1 MELFFKTRDL
11 GPKCDYPAIGW
22 MPMLHDSDQ
31 LPWIRFKDFGGVEHP
46 QIVVSGDGDR
56 WSIYLESLDS
66 GRTDAPSGV
75 GGRIIR
81 MSLYVTGG
89 KEDGCKIVGLVA
101 RYVRDVLRDG
111 HEAALRDVFADCVKP
126 GDPFH
131 WKQDG
136 ENAQKAAADKLLKRL
151 ITVTE
156 NVNSPHADNAAFG
169 AGAWSAGMSNDSA
182 ESFVAVCSE
191 LLAGSRRG
199 TAVAL
204 SRMQLSNVDRMMV
217 LPEFGSPLIAILS
230 LSQDDQGIPLRKMGG
245 RAKYNSGILDN
256 AQRCPRGIS
265 QRGAC
270 SDSFRHNQGKEQNSQ
285 DCTASDSVVG
295 SKLIGRCFFVGGMV
309 IGAAIVILAI
319 AKACVSDKGHNGTA
333 RQQSVSGE
341 GGR

>member
-31 LPWIRFKDFGGVEHP
+31 LPWIRFKDFGSVEHP

-136 ENAQKAAADKLLKRL
+136 ETAQKAAASIIIL
-151 ITVTE
+151 II
-156 NVNSPHADNAAFG
+156 
-169 AGAWSAGMSNDSA
+169 
-182 ESFVAVCSE
+182 
-191 LLAGSRRG
+191 R
-199 TAVAL
+199 
-204 SRMQLSNVDRMMV
+204 
-217 LPEFGSPLIAILS
+217 
-230 LSQDDQGIPLRKMGG
+230 
-245 RAKYNSGILDN
+245 
-256 AQRCPRGIS
+256 
-265 QRGAC
+265 
-270 SDSFRHNQGKEQNSQ
+270 
-285 DCTASDSVVG
+285 
-295 SKLIGRCFFVGGMV
+295 
-309 IGAAIVILAI
+309 
-319 AKACVSDKGHNGTA
+319 
-333 RQQSVSGE
+333 
-341 GGR
+341 

>member
-22 MPMLHDSDQ
+22 MPTLHDDDH
-31 LPWIRFKDFGGVEHP
+31 LPWIRFKDFGSVEHP
-46 QIVVSGDGDR
+46 QIVVSGHGDR
-56 WSIYLESLDS
+56 WSVYLESLDS
-66 GRTDAPSGV
+66 GRTDSPSGA

-89 KEDGCKIVGLVA
+89 KEDGCKIAGLVA

-111 HEAALRDVFADCVKP
+111 HEAALRDVFADCIKP

-136 ENAQKAAADKLLKRL
+136 ETVQKVAADKLLQRL
-151 ITVTE
+151 IAATE
-156 NVNSPHADNAAFG
+156 NVNSSHADDTAVG
-169 AGAWSAGMSNDSA
+169 AGAWTAGMSNGSV
-182 ESFVAVCSE
+182 ESFVAVCRE

-204 SRMQLSNVDRMMV
+204 SRMQLSDVNRMMA
-217 LPEFGSPLIAILS
+217 LQESGSPLIAVLS
-230 LSQDDQGIPLRKMGG
+230 LSQNDRGDPIRNIGG
-245 RAKYNSGILDN
+245 DCKSNNRISPK
-256 AQRCPRGIS
+256 AQRCSHDSSLDDACTDSFRCNQGKKQNN
-265 QRGAC
+265 QRGAT
-270 SDSFRHNQGKEQNSQ
+270 SE
-285 DCTASDSVVG
+285 SVVG

-309 IGAAIVILAI
+309 IGTAIVILAI
-319 AKACVSDKGHNGTA
+319 AKGCISDRGHSGIS

>member
-22 MPMLHDSDQ
+22 MPTLHDANH
-31 LPWIRFKDFGGVEHP
+31 LPWIRFKDFGSVEHP
-46 QIVVSGDGDR
+46 QIVVSGYGDR
-56 WSIYLESLDS
+56 WSVYLESLDS
-66 GRTDAPSGV
+66 GRTDSPSGA

-89 KEDGCKIVGLVA
+89 REDGRKIVGLVV

-111 HEAALRDVFADCVKP
+111 HEAVLRDVFSNCIKP

-136 ENAQKAAADKLLKRL
+136 ETMQKAVADKMLKRL
-151 ITVTE
+151 IAATGNAT
-156 NVNSPHADNAAFG
+156 SPHVDNVAFG
-169 AGAWSAGMSNDSA
+169 TGTWTAGMYNESA
-182 ESFVAVCSE
+182 ECFIAVCRE
-191 LLAGSRRG
+191 LLGGSRRG

-204 SRMQLSNVDRMMV
+204 SRMRLSNVDRMMA
-217 LPEFGSPLIAILS
+217 LPDCGSPLIAILS
-230 LSQDDQGIPLRKMGG
+230 LSQGDRGIPMRNIGG
-245 RAKYNSGILDN
+245 GGKSTGGIFAN
-256 AQRCPRGIS
+256 VQRPSHDGS
-265 QRGAC
+265 QGNGF
-270 SDSFRHNQGKEQNSQ
+270 SDPFRHNQENKQNHQ
-285 DCTASDSVVG
+285 GGATSDSVG

-319 AKACVSDKGHNGTA
+319 AKSCVLDRGHNGAT
-333 RQQSVSGE
+333 RQQSISGE